1 MKQIDQHM
9 PGKKQKPLA
18 RIFSLQAGIFTDFTR
33 SSRFAQSAFFVFLA
47 PEEKK
52 NHLPSDLPIELEAI
66 FLSRPNE
73 KNEPAKPN
81 RKKQPRLK

>member
-9 PGKKQKPLA
+9 PVKKQKPSA

-33 SSRFAQSAFFVFLA
+33 SSRFAQSAFFVFRA

-52 NHLPSDLPIELEAI
+52 NHLPSDLPIESGAI
-66 FLSRPNE
+66 YLSRSNE

-81 RKKQPRLK
+81 RKNQTRLK